1 MRISRETVIAV
12 INYGAGNLKS
22 ISKAIEK
29 IGKKVTITNDPE
41 VVQSADAIILPG
53 VGAFETAMK
62 NLEWFIPFLKDTK
75 TPVLGICLGMQLF
88 ATISEEGGLHRG
100 LDIIP
105 GRVVRFPQSV
115 RKIPHMG
122 WNEVDFEDHYLFE
135 RIENRF
141 FYFVHS
147 YYFDTKDYVIAYTDY
162 GVRFPSAVAKDNYIG
177 VQFHPEKSG
186 KNGLKLL
193 ENFVENI

>member
-1 MRISRETVIAV
+1 METVIAV
-12 INYGAGNLKS
+12 INYGAGNLRS

-29 IGKKVTITNDPE
+29 IGKNVTVTNNPE
-41 VVQSADAIILPG
+41 IIRAADAIILPG
-53 VGAFETAMK
+53 VGAFETAIK
-62 NLEWFIPFLKDTK
+62 NLKEFIPFLKDTK
-75 TPVLGICLGMQLF
+75 TPILGICLGMQLF
-88 ATISEEGGLHRG
+88 ATFSEEGGLHKG

-105 GRVVRFPQSV
+105 GKVVRFPKSV
-115 RKIPHMG
+115 GKIPHMG

-135 RIENRF
+135 GIESRF

-147 YYFDTKDYVIAYTDY
+147 YYFDTKDNVIAYTDY
-162 GVRFPSAVAKDNYIG
+162 AVRFPSAVARDNYLG

>member
-1 MRISRETVIAV
+1 MIIAV
-12 INYGAGNLKS
+12 INYGAGNLRS

-29 IGKKVTITNDPE
+29 LGMKVIITNDPE
-41 VVQSADAIILPG
+41 VIQSADAIILPG
-53 VGAFETAMK
+53 VGAFETAIK
-62 NLEWFIPFLKDTK
+62 NLEGLIPFLKDTK
-75 TPVLGICLGMQLF
+75 TPILGICLGMQLF
-88 ATISEEGGLHRG
+88 ATVSEEGGLHGG

-105 GRVVRFPQSV
+105 GRVVRFPKSV
-115 RKIPHMG
+115 GKIPHMG

-147 YYFDTKDYVIAYTDY
+147 YYFDTKDNVIAYTDY

-186 KNGLKLL
+186 KNGLRLL